1 MSTNLTIIGNN
12 VAGLTGKLKSLEKII
27 ENFKPGALLL
37 QETKMKNIEKLK
49 IPGFNIFEKLRDNN
63 EGGGLMS
70 IVHNNLKPVLIP
82 AVIVQSF

>member
-49 IPGFNIFEKLRDNN
+49 IPGFNIFEKLRENN
-63 EGGGLMS
+63 EGG
-70 IVHNNLKPVLIP
+70 VLYQLFI
-82 AVIVQSF
+82 II